1 MKITGDIYKQF
12 EKLIGDTIGCYTLS
26 ELNRHLDRIKSD
38 VDVCSVGTRF
48 IWDIYY
54 SINRDKW
61 LEWDDIVHLHG
72 YKTSHITTALKQAV
86 PKFYP
91 AIAEY
96 LAEVK
101 E

>member
-12 EKLIGDTIGCYTLS
+12 EKLVADTIDCYTLQ
-26 ELNRHLDRIKSD
+26 ELDRHLDRIKNN

-54 SINRDKW
+54 SIDRERRM
-61 LEWDDIVHLHG
+61 EWGDIANLHG
-72 YKTSHITTALKQAV
+72 YKTSHITTALKRAV

-96 LAEVK
+96 MAEVK